1 MKYEELYKDFISIF
15 PEDSDFFEEKS
26 RENDAEESDGMH
38 IMFGLVVLPYIKK
51 IIQESPEKSVK
62 AFSFFEDM
70 EKSGDSKIA
79 EVLEFSILEYL
90 LSNEKESIDLY
101 AKYFGPE
108 TTEAAKSIGKWFS
121 QK

>member
-1 MKYEELYKDFISIF
+1 MKYEELYKDFIALF
-15 PEDSDFFEEKS
+15 PEDEGFFKEKS
-26 RENDAEESDGMH
+26 HENKAEETDGMH

-51 IIQESPEKSVK
+51 IVNESPEKSKK

-70 EKSGDSKIA
+70 EKSGNPRIA
-79 EVLEFSILEYL
+79 EVLEFTILEDL
-90 LSNEKESIDLY
+90 LSNEKDSIDLY
-101 AKYFGPE
+101 AKYFEPE

>member
-51 IIQESPEKSVK
+51 IIQ
-62 AFSFFEDM
+62 
-70 EKSGDSKIA
+70 
-79 EVLEFSILEYL
+79 
-90 LSNEKESIDLY
+90 
-101 AKYFGPE
+101 
-108 TTEAAKSIGKWFS
+108 
-121 QK
+121 

>member
-1 MKYEELYKDFISIF
+1 M
-15 PEDSDFFEEKS
+15 
-26 RENDAEESDGMH
+26 
-38 IMFGLVVLPYIKK
+38 
-51 IIQESPEKSVK
+51 K

-101 AKYFGPE
+101 AKYFAPE